1 MNKLVCINENL
12 CMSKNYIVILIFF
25 FIGLTI
31 FYIYKKSY
39 YMNNLNDSSINK
51 YKYIYLNNNIS
62 NILPLQKLLE
72 NKDKSILYD
81 PLIVPEKR
89 ATFDQ
94 QPLNTNTQTNVSL
107 QKLLENRDASILYD
121 PLIAPEKRVSYDQY
135 PLYTN
140 NQINIPTRGYPDN
153 YQLLGLLYKK
163 NDNKILQLFGRAT
176 FPGSN
181 QYEYYAITEQ
191 YGFMNKIPL
200 EEKKEIFDGDL
211 IKVSMIDD
219 KESFHVKLYNNNTP
233 RYNPLII

>member
-39 YMNNLNDSSINK
+39 DINNLNDSSTNK

-72 NKDKSILYD
+72 NRDK
-81 PLIVPEKR
+81 
-89 ATFDQ
+89 
-94 QPLNTNTQTNVSL
+94 
-107 QKLLENRDASILYD
+107 SILYD
-121 PLIAPEKRVSYDQY
+121 PLIAPEKRASYDQY
-135 PLYTN
+135 PLYNN

-191 YGFMNKIPL
+191 HGFMNKIPL

-211 IKVSMIDD
+211 IKVSIIDD
-219 KESFHVKLYNNNTP
+219 KESFHVKLYNNTL